1 MTLTRGVTA
10 QRPTAAVI
18 YATLWTGLWFT
29 PWGNWL
35 RSWPWLGTALALA
48 LFVAPG
54 MGLHAWSTRGMA
66 VRVSGRVTYGFAL
79 SVALT
84 GTIGLIACVLHLSFA
99 FVLAILWGAGLLGA
113 FGVARW
119 ELPPAAAHD
128 DRKRLNFVEVVL
140 MAVLLVL
147 AARLALSPA
156 GGSDAAT
163 HVARLTGFQQS
174 TALGFSSVGFG
185 DAVQIPPRYWLAYW
199 PLCEAVLAALSGLHG
214 LELTSVYLAPLLAP
228 LALAS
233 TFELSVSLGLSR
245 RLAVSAVAAQVVS
258 LVLLG
263 GRTQPGQ
270 MFFNHLCDD
279 NVLASYV
286 LAPVATAAVAR
297 FLRAGRG
304 LSLVGSTYL
313 GLAVTHPTVFGFA
326 YLVTVAY
333 SAAELLGGVSW
344 RRIVPALV
352 VSTLLIAGV
361 STLRLV
367 DHPSQ
372 QHVYFSVAAAEAAD
386 EMIPTRWTR
395 LWVSA
400 DHRTYAV
407 ARQVV
412 PPAARVAALMALA
425 AALVQF
431 RRVRAARYVVAVVGL
446 AELTLWPQTSWL
458 IGMLITPFHLWRVWW
473 QVPFGIGLVVV
484 AGAMVTIVRL
494 RQRLRS
500 RLTALGPWGE
510 LVFVGALV
518 AVMIVTGRPNW
529 VWALHLPP
537 DWRTV
542 AYAEGELQASAVSCR
557 RTFADLIAIGRAID
571 TRAPNGA
578 VVVGDVWGKLATEV
592 WGTNDFI
599 PSVST
604 KARLVVFRSDEQT
617 AQHGG
622 VSLTEARRRIVRL
635 KQVFDDE
642 TPAAERLRILDE
654 FGVEYVVSC
663 GEWPVPSAL
672 AAGPS
677 AVRLEETAGNLHLY
691 RLARFAPATPNE
703 RGKPGAPPGDDA

>member
-1 MTLTRGVTA
+1 MTLRRSVTAYRLPAAAIYAALWTVLWFAPWQLLLQPWPWLRALFALLLFLQPGALLHAALTRGV
-10 QRPTAAVI
+10 
-18 YATLWTGLWFT
+18 
-29 PWGNWL
+29 
-35 RSWPWLGTALALA
+35 
-48 LFVAPG
+48 
-54 MGLHAWSTRGMA
+54 A
-66 VRVSGRVTYGFAL
+66 VRLGSRAVYGFAL

-84 GTIGLIACVLHLSFA
+84 GTIGLIACVLHLSFT
-99 FVLAILWGAGLLGA
+99 FVMGIVWVAGLLGL
-113 FGVARW
+113 FLIARW
-119 ELPPAAAHD
+119 GVPPAAARD
-128 DRKRLNFVEVVL
+128 DRDRLSFVEVVL
-140 MAVLLVL
+140 MAVVLVL

-174 TALGFSSVGFG
+174 TALGFGSVGFG

-199 PLCEAVLAALSGLHG
+199 PMCEAVLAALSGLHG
-214 LELTSVYLAPLLAP
+214 LELTSVYLGPLLAP
-228 LALAS
+228 LAVAS
-233 TFELSVSLGLSR
+233 AFELSLSLGLSR

-263 GRTQPGQ
+263 GPTQPGQ

-279 NVLASYV
+279 NVLASYI
-286 LAPVATAAVAR
+286 LAPIAMAAVAR

-304 LSLVGSTYL
+304 LPLVGLTYL

-333 SAAELLGGVSW
+333 SGAELLGGVSW
-344 RRIVPALV
+344 RRIMAALA

-386 EMIPTRWTR
+386 EMIPTRWAR

-400 DHRTYAV
+400 DRRTYAV

-412 PPAARVAALMALA
+412 PPAARVAVLVALA

-431 RRVRAARYVVAVVGL
+431 RRVRAARYVVAALGL
-446 AELTLWPQTSWL
+446 AELTLWPQTAWL
-458 IGMLITPFHLWRVWW
+458 IGMLTTPFHLWRVWW

-484 AGAMVTIVRL
+484 AGGMVMVVRL
-494 RQRLRS
+494 RKSLRS
-500 RLTALGPWGE
+500 RLAALGPWGE
-510 LVFVGALV
+510 LGLVGALV

-542 AYAEGELQASAVSCR
+542 AYAEGELQANAVSCR

-642 TPAAERLRILDE
+642 TPVAERLRILDE

-663 GEWPVPSAL
+663 GEWSMPSAL

-677 AVRLEETAGNLHLY
+677 ALHLEETAGNLHLY
-691 RLARFAPATPNE
+691 RLAGFALAAPDE
-703 RGKPGAPPGDDA
+703 RREPGSPPGRDS